1 MYKSVKYLTKIE
13 NNMFSTYYFYEPL
26 DQTILSID
34 TIPINPEIITN
45 IERVIIALNSNI
57 FGIKISLCEGDKY
70 YTYLSIA
77 KQKEIVDVLVEPSIA
92 CELTKTGDIL
102 ICIEEHI
109 LKNEGIKVTKKL
121 IEEALTG
128 EFISHQSFR

>member
-13 NNMFSTYYFYEPL
+13 NDIFSTYYFYEPL
-26 DQTILSID
+26 NQTIFPLD
-34 TIPINPEIITN
+34 TPPTN
-45 IERVIIALNSNI
+45 IGMSESIERIIKALNSNL
-57 FGIKISLCEGDKY
+57 FGIKISFYESGKY
-70 YTYLSIA
+70 HTCLSIT
-77 KQKEIVDVLVEPSIA
+77 KQEEMVDVPVEPSLA
-92 CELTKTGDIL
+92 CELAKKQDIL
-102 ICIEEHI
+102 IYVEEHI